1 MSELGELEPVA
12 RQSTA
17 ELIADQL
24 RSAIMYGVFA
34 PGTQLGEAE
43 LAARFAV
50 SRGPLRE
57 AMQRLVQEGLLR
69 GERHRGLFVID
80 LDAADVRDIYLARLA
95 IERMACQL
103 IMNGNRGEAVARLS
117 EALLN
122 LVTAAESRDRNA
134 MSDADQAFHQ
144 TLVSC
149 SGNSRLERMAQT
161 LLVET
166 RMCLA
171 ALQEHYPEPDELVTE
186 HRALVDAIS
195 DGDEELLLG
204 LIEAHMRSR
213 SSDSCRPRRSPWRS
227 EAWPPAPGFHATPP
241 PRRKRRAST
250 ASVDNSPTVGQLRGR
265 PRIPSGS
272 VGPRE

>member
-34 PGTQLGEAE
+34 PGTQLGEAD

-80 LDAADVRDIYLARLA
+80 LRPEDMREIYLARLA
-95 IERMACQL
+95 IERMSCQL
-103 IMNGNRGEAVARLS
+103 IMHGNRGEAVARLT
-117 EALLN
+117 EALAN
-122 LVTAAESRDRNA
+122 LATAAQSRDRNA
-134 MSDADQAFHQ
+134 MSDADQAFHLA
-144 TLVSC
+144 LVSC

-166 RMCLA
+166 RMSLA
-171 ALQEHYPEPDELVTE
+171 ALQDHYPEPDELLAE
-186 HRALVDAIS
+186 HQVLVDAIA
-195 DGDEELLLG
+195 DGDEELLLR
-204 LIEAHMRSR
+204 LIEAHMRESIDR
-213 SSDSCRPRRSPWRS
+213 LTPEV
-227 EAWPPAPGFHATPP
+227 EAP
-241 PRRKRRAST
+241 
-250 ASVDNSPTVGQLRGR
+250 
-265 PRIPSGS
+265 
-272 VGPRE
+272 

>member
-17 ELIADQL
+17 ELIAEQL

-80 LDAADVRDIYLARLA
+80 LDAQDVRDIYLARLA
-95 IERMACQL
+95 IERAACEL
-103 IMNGNRGEAVARLS
+103 IMHGNRGEAVVRLAES
-117 EALLN
+117 LDT
-122 LVTAAESRDRNA
+122 LVTAAESADRNA
-134 MSDADQAFHQ
+134 MSDADQAFHLA
-144 TLVSC
+144 LVSC

-171 ALQEHYPEPDELVTE
+171 ALQDHYPEPHDLVNE
-186 HRALVDAIS
+186 HRVLVDAIS
-195 DGDEELLLG
+195 DGDEEMLLG
-204 LIEAHMRSR
+204 LIDGHMH
-213 SSDSCRPRRSPWRS
+213 DSIERLT
-227 EAWPPAPGFHATPP
+227 PPADRLPLEG
-241 PRRKRRAST
+241 
-250 ASVDNSPTVGQLRGR
+250 
-265 PRIPSGS
+265 
-272 VGPRE
+272 

>member
-17 ELIADQL
+17 EIIAAQL
-24 RSAIMYGVFA
+24 RSAIMYGVLA
-34 PGTQLGEAE
+34 PGTQLGESE

-80 LDAADVRDIYLARLA
+80 LSASDVRDIYLARLA

-103 IMNGNRGEAVARLS
+103 IMAGNRGEAVARLS
-117 EALLN
+117 EALAKL
-122 LVTAAESRDRNA
+122 LTAGDRNA

-149 SGNSRLERMAQT
+149 SGNTRLERMAQT

-171 ALQEHYPEPDELVTE
+171 ALQKHYPEPGELIAE
-186 HRALVDAIS
+186 HQALVNAIS
-195 DGDEELLLG
+195 DGDEQLLLT
-204 LIEAHMRSR
+204 LIESHML
-213 SSDSCRPRRSPWRS
+213 DSINRLV
-227 EAWPPAPGFHATPP
+227 PP
-241 PRRKRRAST
+241 PPPDT
-250 ASVDNSPTVGQLRGR
+250 MP
-265 PRIPSGS
+265 
-272 VGPRE
+272 

>member
-17 ELIADQL
+17 ELIAAQL
-24 RSAIMYGVFA
+24 RSAIMYGALA
-34 PGTQLGEAE
+34 PGTQLGESE

-80 LDAADVRDIYLARLA
+80 LSAADVRDVYLARLA

-103 IMNGNRGEAVARLS
+103 IMAGNRGEAVVRLS
-117 EALLN
+117 EALAK
-122 LVTAAESRDRNA
+122 LVEAGDRNA

-149 SGNSRLERMAQT
+149 SGNTRLERMAQT

-171 ALQEHYPEPDELVTE
+171 ALQEHYPEPAELVAE
-186 HRALVDAIS
+186 HRALVNAIS
-195 DGDEELLLG
+195 DGDEQLLLT
-204 LIEAHMRSR
+204 LIESHML
-213 SSDSCRPRRSPWRS
+213 DSINRLV
-227 EAWPPAPGFHATPP
+227 PP
-241 PRRKRRAST
+241 PTPA
-250 ASVDNSPTVGQLRGR
+250 A
-265 PRIPSGS
+265 
-272 VGPRE
+272 GPC